1 MGDPERWPQAS
12 SLTPEGV
19 SLFSAAF
26 SASVAQGNDWWA
38 KAEEWAAELITCIQ
52 PTWSSEKRRQSVVD
66 YVQFLI
72 RRGID
77 CQVGVLKIPLFG
89 SCALEAQLGFSIH
102 GAYYVFGTH
111 LAKVLPSR
119 LHRLGWPEK
128 EFLGLQLWALLAT
141 IESSWL
147 ECQ

>member
-1 MGDPERWPQAS
+1 MHLLPCKKTGLDHPLVGLFNKAHNRRAGEEGKEEIAPQVVLWEGCMGDPERWPQAS

-26 SASVAQGNDWWA
+26 SASVAKGNDWWA

-89 SCALEAQLGFSIH
+89 SCALEAQLG
-102 GAYYVFGTH
+102 
-111 LAKVLPSR
+111 
-119 LHRLGWPEK
+119 
-128 EFLGLQLWALLAT
+128 
-141 IESSWL
+141 
-147 ECQ
+147 C